1 MIIDTNTSC
10 LGKTQLLKKKNIDTV
25 GRYYRV
31 ATHPEFAITKAEAL
45 ELSNAGIK
53 IFTVFEEH
61 GKKADLPLTKAQ
73 GRSDGSKALNQATN
87 IGQPEGSAI
96 YFAVEG
102 LPSGYTSA
110 DLPGIRD
117 YFSGVK
123 EAIGGKYVLG
133 VYGDGIVCKTM
144 LNENFCRFTWLAAA
158 STSFEGTKEFM
169 RSWKWTLAQL
179 GPLDIDT
186 DGLSV
191 DIDAANG
198 EFGAF
203 SVPLV
208 A

>member
-1 MIIDTNTSC
+1 
-10 LGKTQLLKKKNIDTV
+10 
-25 GRYYRV
+25 
-31 ATHPEFAITKAEAL
+31 
-45 ELSNAGIK
+45 
-53 IFTVFEEH
+53 
-61 GKKADLPLTKAQ
+61 
-73 GRSDGSKALNQATN
+73 
-87 IGQPEGSAI
+87 
-96 YFAVEG
+96 
-102 LPSGYTSA
+102 
-110 DLPGIRD
+110 
-117 YFSGVK
+117 
-123 EAIGGKYVLG
+123 
-133 VYGDGIVCKTM
+133 M